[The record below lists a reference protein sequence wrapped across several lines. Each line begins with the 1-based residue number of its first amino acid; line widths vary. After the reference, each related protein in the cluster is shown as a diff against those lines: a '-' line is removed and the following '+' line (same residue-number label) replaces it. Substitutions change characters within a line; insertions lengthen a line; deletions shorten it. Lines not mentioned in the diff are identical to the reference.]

1 MTTPQQPPGPAD
13 HPGSDPTGMS
23 ALLRSLPDPGPMPD
37 ELVKRIQLSLAAET
51 GPFARRD
58 SQETGYTPVADIR
71 GRSRRSGFRP
81 IHWAAAAGLVA
92 VAGGGMLA
100 TQGGDMLSALSF
112 GGSSAAGSAAAS
124 LSAERAAPGDSAASG
139 IGSPIGVTVVM
150 TGQVVTS
157 TGLASA
163 AQQAMSTGMTPLH
176 DLASESPA
184 IGPIGTELGARDCA
198 TALGVPS
205 DAALVVDLVTHDD
218 SPAAVVVATL
228 GGEHTAYL
236 VRRNCRLGSAELIS
250 GPQRL

>member
-58 SQETGYTPVADIR
+58 SQETGYAPVADIR

-163 AQQAMSTGMTPLH
+163 ALQAMSTGVTPLH

-184 IGPIGTELGARDCA
+184 IGPIGTEVGARDCA

>member
-1 MTTPQQPPGPAD
+1 
-13 HPGSDPTGMS
+13 
-23 ALLRSLPDPGPMPD
+23 
-37 ELVKRIQLSLAAET
+37 
-51 GPFARRD
+51 
-58 SQETGYTPVADIR
+58 
-71 GRSRRSGFRP
+71 
-81 IHWAAAAGLVA
+81 
-92 VAGGGMLA
+92 
-100 TQGGDMLSALSF
+100 
-112 GGSSAAGSAAAS
+112 
-124 LSAERAAPGDSAASG
+124 
-139 IGSPIGVTVVM
+139 M

-205 DAALVVDLVTHDD
+205 NAALVVDLVTHDD

-228 GGEHTAYL
+228 GVEHTASL

>member
-1 MTTPQQPPGPAD
+1 
-13 HPGSDPTGMS
+13 
-23 ALLRSLPDPGPMPD
+23 MPD

-58 SQETGYTPVADIR
+58 SQETGYAPVADIR

-124 LSAERAAPGDSAASG
+124 LSAERAAAGDSAASG

-163 AQQAMSTGMTPLH
+163 AQQAMSTGMAPLH

-218 SPAAVVVATL
+218 SPAAVIVATL